1 MYLKEI
7 KAEMTVSRMQS
18 AKWFVQNANR
28 SNKKGLK

>member
-7 KAEMTVSRMQS
+7 KAEMIKAGQS

>member
-18 AKWFVQNANR
+18 AKWFVQNATDQI
-28 SNKKGLK
+28 KKGLK